1 MPTLTAVAALGPTT
15 VSGLPAHILLVHL
28 TLVVIPTAAVVMI
41 VAAASTRLRR
51 WLGVVSPLLA
61 LVALIMVPITRS
73 AGLWLYNRVP
83 HTPLIDAHMHR
94 ANHILP
100 WVIALFVVSVGEWI
114 WFRSLDREEDGSRF
128 PLFAAAAPDEV
139 SDTRV
144 KTASRIRTPGAGPVM
159 WQTIVATV
167 LALVVG
173 IGATV
178 ELVRVGESGSRAV
191 YQGNFTTN
199 PH

>member
-15 VSGLPAHILLVHL
+15 VSGLPAHIMLVHL
-28 TLVVIPTAAVVMI
+28 TLVVIPTAAAAMV
-41 VAAASTRLRR
+41 VAAVSRRLRR
-51 WLGVVSPLLA
+51 WLGVVTPLLA
-61 LVALIMVPITRS
+61 LVALVMVPITRS

-100 WVIALFVVSVGEWI
+100 WVVALFVVSVGEWI
-114 WFRSLDREEDGSRF
+114 WFRRLDRDEDGSRF

-139 SDTRV
+139 SDARV
-144 KTASRIRTPGAGPVM
+144 KTASRTRTPGPAM
-159 WQTIVATV
+159 WQTVVATV

>member
-1 MPTLTAVAALGPTT
+1 MHSLTAVAALGPTT

-28 TLVVIPTAAVVMI
+28 TLVVIPTAAAAMI
-41 VAAASTRLRR
+41 AAAVSRRLRR
-51 WLGVVSPLLA
+51 WLGVVTPLLA

-100 WVIALFVVSVGEWI
+100 WVVALFVVSVGEWI
-114 WFRSLDREEDGSRF
+114 WFRAVDRDEDGSRF
-128 PLFAAAAPDEV
+128 PLLPAAAPDEV
-139 SDTRV
+139 SDARV
-144 KTASRIRTPGAGPVM
+144 KTASRTPAAGPAM

-167 LALVVG
+167 LALAVG
-173 IGATV
+173 IGTTV

-199 PH
+199 PR

>member
-28 TLVVIPTAAVVMI
+28 TLVVIPTAAAATV
-41 VAAASTRLRR
+41 VAAVSRRLRR
-51 WLGVVSPLLA
+51 WLGVVTPLLA
-61 LVALIMVPITRS
+61 LVALVMVPITRS
-73 AGLWLYNRVP
+73 AGLWLYDRVP

-100 WVIALFVVSVGEWI
+100 WVVALFVVSVGEWI
-114 WFRSLDREEDGSRF
+114 WFRSLDRDEAGSRF

-139 SDTRV
+139 SDRRV
-144 KTASRIRTPGAGPVM
+144 KSASRTRTPGPAM

>member
-1 MPTLTAVAALGPTT
+1 MHSLTAVAALGPTT
-15 VSGLPAHILLVHL
+15 VNGLPAHILLVHL
-28 TLVVIPTAAVVMI
+28 TLVVIPTAAVAM
-41 VAAASTRLRR
+41 VAAAVSRRLRR
-51 WLGVVSPLLA
+51 WLGVVTPLLA
-61 LVALIMVPITRS
+61 LVALVMVPITKS

-94 ANHILP
+94 ANHLLP
-100 WVIALFVVSVGEWI
+100 WVVALFVVSVGEWL
-114 WFRSLDREEDGSRF
+114 WFRALDRDEDGSRF

-139 SDTRV
+139 SDARI
-144 KTASRIRTPGAGPVM
+144 KTTSRTPGTGPAM
-159 WQTIVATV
+159 WQTVVATV
-167 LALVVG
+167 LALAVG

>member
-1 MPTLTAVAALGPTT
+1 MHSLTAVAALGPTT
-15 VSGLPAHILLVHL
+15 VNGLPAHILLVHL
-28 TLVVIPTAAVVMI
+28 TVVVIPAAAVATVI
-41 VAAASTRLRR
+41 AAASRRLRR
-51 WLGVVSPLLA
+51 WLGVVTPLLA

-100 WVIALFVVSVGEWI
+100 WVVALFVVSVGEWI
-114 WFRSLDREEDGSRF
+114 WFRAMDRDEDGSRF
-128 PLFAAAAPDEV
+128 PLFPAAAPDEV
-139 SDTRV
+139 SDARV
-144 KTASRIRTPGAGPVM
+144 KTATRTRPLTGPPM
-159 WQTIVATV
+159 WQTVAATV
-167 LALVVG
+167 LALAVG
-173 IGATV
+173 IGTTV

-199 PH
+199 PR

>member
-1 MPTLTAVAALGPTT
+1 MHSLTAVVALGPTT
-15 VSGLPAHILLVHL
+15 VNGLPAHILLVHL
-28 TLVVIPTAAVVMI
+28 TLVVIPAAAAATVIAAV
-41 VAAASTRLRR
+41 SRRLRR
-51 WLGVVSPLLA
+51 WLGVVTPLLA
-61 LVALIMVPITRS
+61 LVALVMVPITRS

-100 WVIALFVVSVGEWI
+100 WVVALFVVSVGEWI
-114 WFRSLDREEDGSRF
+114 WFRALDRDGDGSRF

-139 SDTRV
+139 SDARV
-144 KTASRIRTPGAGPVM
+144 KTASRTRTPAAGPAM
-159 WQTIVATV
+159 WQTVVATL

-199 PH
+199 PR

>member
-1 MPTLTAVAALGPTT
+1 MHSLTAVAALGPTT
-15 VSGLPAHILLVHL
+15 VNGLPAHILLVHL
-28 TLVVIPTAAVVMI
+28 TLVVIPTAAVAM
-41 VAAASTRLRR
+41 VAAAVSRRLRR
-51 WLGVVSPLLA
+51 WLGVVTPLLA
-61 LVALIMVPITRS
+61 LVALVMVPITKS

-94 ANHILP
+94 ANHLLP
-100 WVIALFVVSVGEWI
+100 WVVALFVVSVGEWL
-114 WFRSLDREEDGSRF
+114 WFRALDRDEDGSRF

-139 SDTRV
+139 SDARV
-144 KTASRIRTPGAGPVM
+144 KTTSRTPGTGPAM
-159 WQTIVATV
+159 WQTVVATV
-167 LALVVG
+167 LALAVG

>member
-1 MPTLTAVAALGPTT
+1 MHSLTAVAALGPTT
-15 VSGLPAHILLVHL
+15 VNGLPAHILLVHL
-28 TLVVIPTAAVVMI
+28 TLVVIPTAAVAA
-41 VAAASTRLRR
+41 VAAAASRRLRR
-51 WLGVVSPLLA
+51 WLGVVTPLLA
-61 LVALIMVPITRS
+61 LVALVMVPITRS

-100 WVIALFVVSVGEWI
+100 WVVALFVVSVGEWI
-114 WFRSLDREEDGSRF
+114 WFRRLDRDEDGSRF

-139 SDTRV
+139 SDARV
-144 KTASRIRTPGAGPVM
+144 KTASRTRTPGPAM
-159 WQTIVATV
+159 WQTVVATV

>member
-1 MPTLTAVAALGPTT
+1 MHSLTAVAALGPTT
-15 VSGLPAHILLVHL
+15 VNGLPAHILLVHL
-28 TLVVIPTAAVVMI
+28 TLVVIPAAAVVT
-41 VAAASTRLRR
+41 VAAAVSTRLRR
-51 WLGVVSPLLA
+51 WLGVVTPLLA

-100 WVIALFVVSVGEWI
+100 WVVALFVVSVGEWI
-114 WFRSLDREEDGSRF
+114 WFRTLDRDEDGSRF

-139 SDTRV
+139 SDARV
-144 KTASRIRTPGAGPVM
+144 KTASRTRTPGPAT
-159 WQTIVATV
+159 WQTVVATV

>member
-1 MPTLTAVAALGPTT
+1 MHSLTAVAALGPTT
-15 VSGLPAHILLVHL
+15 VNGLPAHILLVHL
-28 TLVVIPTAAVVMI
+28 TLVVIPTAAVAA
-41 VAAASTRLRR
+41 VAAAASRRLRR
-51 WLGVVSPLLA
+51 WLGVVTPLLA
-61 LVALIMVPITRS
+61 LVALVMVPITRS

-100 WVIALFVVSVGEWI
+100 WVVALFVVSVGEWI
-114 WFRSLDREEDGSRF
+114 WFRRLDRDEDGSRF
-128 PLFAAAAPDEV
+128 PLLAAAAPDEV
-139 SDTRV
+139 SDARV
-144 KTASRIRTPGAGPVM
+144 KTASRTRTPGPAM
-159 WQTIVATV
+159 WQTVAATA

-191 YQGNFTTN
+191 YQGNFTTT